1 MGIPS
6 PSKES
11 VVMATGRRYVKN
23 RQPRKEMSWYGA
35 YQYNRTCIHEIERHE
50 EELKNDPER
59 LTKDFLV
66 ALTGVV
72 YKRSW
77 T

>member
-1 MGIPS
+1 
-6 PSKES
+6 
-11 VVMATGRRYVKN
+11 MATGVRVVKN
-23 RQPRKEMSWYGA
+23 RQPRKEMTWYSA
-35 YQYNRTCIHEIERHE
+35 YQYNRKNIHEIERHE
-50 EELKNDPER
+50 RILKDDPER

-66 ALTGVV
+66 RLTGVV